1 MAPMNACFGAAVLSV
16 FFLASSA
23 AAFNITR
30 ILGEFSD
37 FSTLNS
43 LLSQTKL
50 ADEINRRQ
58 TITVLAVDNGAMGAI
73 SSLPSDVQRKVLAMH
88 VVLDY
93 YDVDKLGGIKN
104 HTAMLT
110 TLFQSSG
117 QATNRMG
124 FINYTRRADGAMM
137 FGSGEPGASL
147 TSHMVKSLVSR
158 PYNISVL
165 QISSAIVPPSIGST
179 DGSNAHAPQS
189 AHAKAPAPA
198 PASST
203 SKKPKAGSAPAPAPA
218 PSDDTSSDG
227 PAGAPGPAADSPDAD
242 GPAADSPDAD
252 GPAADSPNADGPA
265 AADAPAH
272 DKSSDDA
279 AAATGR
285 VVSRA
290 GLVVMAL
297 VIMVVSL

>member
-1 MAPMNACFGAAVLSV
+1 MAPINASFGVAVLSLL
-16 FFLASSA
+16 FLASST

-50 ADEINRRQ
+50 SDEINRRQ
-58 TITVLAVDNGAMGAI
+58 TITVLAVENGAMGAI
-73 SSLPSDVQRKVLAMH
+73 SSLPSDIQRKVLAVH

-93 YDVDKLGGIKN
+93 YDADKLRGIKN
-104 HTAMLT
+104 GSAMLT
-110 TLFQSSG
+110 TMFQSTG

-124 FINYTRRADGAMM
+124 FINYTRRADGVMM
-137 FGSGEPGASL
+137 FGSAEPGASL
-147 TSHMVKSLVSR
+147 TSQMVKSVASR

-165 QISSAIVPPSIGST
+165 QVSSAIVPPSIGST
-179 DGSNAHAPQS
+179 DGSKAHAPEN

-198 PASST
+198 PTPSM
-203 SKKPKAGSAPAPAPA
+203 SKKPNAPSPAPA
-218 PSDDTSSDG
+218 PSDDSSAEG
-227 PAGAPGPAADSPDAD
+227 PAEAPGPAADAPDAD

-252 GPAADSPNADGPA
+252 GPSADSPNADGPA
-265 AADAPAH
+265 GADAPA
-272 DKSSDDA
+272 DDTSDDA

-285 VVSRA
+285 VVARA
-290 GLVVMAL
+290 GLGVMAL

>member
-1 MAPMNACFGAAVLSV
+1 MAPINASFGVAVLSLL
-16 FFLASSA
+16 FMASST

-30 ILGEFSD
+30 ILGELSD

-73 SSLPSDVQRKVLAMH
+73 SSLPSDVQRKVLAVH
-88 VVLDY
+88 VILDY
-93 YDVDKLGGIKN
+93 YDADKLRGIKN
-104 HTAMLT
+104 GSAMLT

-124 FINYTRRADGAMM
+124 FINYTRRSDGVMM
-137 FGSGEPGASL
+137 FGSAEPGASL
-147 TSHMVKSLVSR
+147 TSQMVKSVASR

-165 QISSAIVPPSIGST
+165 QVSSAIVPPSIGST
-179 DGSNAHAPQS
+179 DGSKAHAPES
-189 AHAKAPAPA
+189 AHSKVPAPA
-198 PASST
+198 PTPSK
-203 SKKPKAGSAPAPAPA
+203 SKKPGLAPAPT
-218 PSDDTSSDG
+218 PSDDSSPDG
-227 PAGAPGPAADSPDAD
+227 PASAPGPAADSPDAD

-252 GPAADSPNADGPA
+252 APGADSPDADGPA

-272 DKSSDDA
+272 DKTSDDA
-279 AAATGR
+279 GAATGR

-290 GLVVMAL
+290 GLGVIAL

>member
-1 MAPMNACFGAAVLSV
+1 MAPINASFGAAVLSLL
-16 FFLASSA
+16 FLVSST

-43 LLSQTKL
+43 LFSQTKL

-73 SSLPSDVQRKVLAMH
+73 SALPSDVQRKVLAVH

-93 YDVDKLGGIKN
+93 YDADKLRGIKN
-104 HTAMLT
+104 GSAMLT
-110 TLFQSSG
+110 TMFQSTG

-124 FINYTRRADGAMM
+124 FINYTRRADGVMM
-137 FGSGEPGASL
+137 FGSAEPGASL
-147 TSHMVKSLVSR
+147 TSQMVKSVASR

-165 QISSAIVPPSIGST
+165 QVSSAIVPPSIGST
-179 DGSNAHAPQS
+179 DGSKAHAPEN

-198 PASST
+198 PTPST
-203 SKKPKAGSAPAPAPA
+203 SKKPNAPAPAPA
-218 PSDDTSSDG
+218 PSDDSSAEG
-227 PAGAPGPAADSPDAD
+227 PADAPGPAADGPDADGPVADSPDADGPSADSPDAD
-242 GPAADSPDAD
+242 GPA
-252 GPAADSPNADGPA
+252 G
-265 AADAPAH
+265 ADAPA
-272 DKSSDDA
+272 DDSDDT

-285 VVSRA
+285 VVAHA
-290 GLVVMAL
+290 GLGVMAL
-297 VIMVVSL
+297 VIMGVSL

>member
-1 MAPMNACFGAAVLSV
+1 MAPINASFGAAVLSLL
-16 FFLASSA
+16 FLASSTS
-23 AAFNITR
+23 AFNITR

-50 ADEINRRQ
+50 SDEINRRQ
-58 TITVLAVDNGAMGAI
+58 TITVLAVNNGAMGAI

-93 YDVDKLGGIKN
+93 YDADKLRGIKN
-104 HTAMLT
+104 GSAMLT
-110 TLFQSSG
+110 TMFQSTG

-124 FINYTRRADGAMM
+124 FINYTRRADGVMM
-137 FGSGEPGASL
+137 FGSAEPGASL
-147 TSHMVKSLVSR
+147 TSQMVKSVASR

-165 QISSAIVPPSIGST
+165 QVSSVIVPPSIGST
-179 DGSNAHAPQS
+179 DGSKAHAPEN

-198 PASST
+198 PTPSM
-203 SKKPKAGSAPAPAPA
+203 SKKPNAPAPAPA
-218 PSDDTSSDG
+218 PSDDSSPDG
-227 PAGAPGPAADSPDAD
+227 PAAAPGPT
-242 GPAADSPDAD
+242 ADSPDAD

-265 AADAPAH
+265 GADAPAH
-272 DKSSDDA
+272 DKTSDDT

-285 VVSRA
+285 VVARA
-290 GLVVMAL
+290 GLGVMAL

>member
-1 MAPMNACFGAAVLSV
+1 MAPINASFSAAVLSLV
-16 FFLASSA
+16 FLASST

-50 ADEINRRQ
+50 SDEINRRQ
-58 TITVLAVDNGAMGAI
+58 TITVLAVENGAMGAI
-73 SSLPSDVQRKVLAMH
+73 SSLPSDIQRKVLAVH

-93 YDVDKLGGIKN
+93 YDADKLRGIKN
-104 HTAMLT
+104 GSAMLT
-110 TLFQSSG
+110 TMFQSTG

-124 FINYTRRADGAMM
+124 FINYTRRADGVMM
-137 FGSGEPGASL
+137 FGSAEPGASL
-147 TSHMVKSLVSR
+147 TSQMVKSVASR

-165 QISSAIVPPSIGST
+165 QVSSAIVPPSIGST
-179 DGSNAHAPQS
+179 DGSKAHAPEN

-198 PASST
+198 PTPST
-203 SKKPKAGSAPAPAPA
+203 SKKPNAPAPAPS

-227 PAGAPGPAADSPDAD
+227 PAAAPGPAADSPDAD
-242 GPAADSPDAD
+242 GPVADSPDAD

-265 AADAPAH
+265 GADAPA
-272 DKSSDDA
+272 DDTSDDA

-285 VVSRA
+285 VVARA
-290 GLVVMAL
+290 GLGVMAL
-297 VIMVVSL
+297 VFMGVSL

>member
-1 MAPMNACFGAAVLSV
+1 MAPINASFGVAVLSLL
-16 FFLASSA
+16 FLASST

-50 ADEINRRQ
+50 SDEINRRQ
-58 TITVLAVDNGAMGAI
+58 TITVLAVENSAMGAI
-73 SSLPSDVQRKVLAMH
+73 SYLPSDIQRKVLAVH

-93 YDVDKLGGIKN
+93 YDADKLRGIKN
-104 HTAMLT
+104 GSAMLT
-110 TLFQSSG
+110 TMFQSTG

-124 FINYTRRADGAMM
+124 FINYTRRADGVMM
-137 FGSGEPGASL
+137 FGSAEPGASL
-147 TSHMVKSLVSR
+147 TSQMVKSVASR

-165 QISSAIVPPSIGST
+165 QVSSAIVPPSIGST
-179 DGSNAHAPQS
+179 DGSKAHAPEN

-198 PASST
+198 PTPSM
-203 SKKPKAGSAPAPAPA
+203 SKKPNAPSPAPA
-218 PSDDTSSDG
+218 PSDDSSAEG
-227 PAGAPGPAADSPDAD
+227 PAEAPGPAADAPDAD

-252 GPAADSPNADGPA
+252 GPSADSPNADGPA
-265 AADAPAH
+265 GADAPA
-272 DKSSDDA
+272 DDTSDDA

-285 VVSRA
+285 VVARA
-290 GLVVMAL
+290 GLGVMAL